1 MNNSLEQHPINE
13 VCKQLQLRMKNTG
26 LDTVKVLVSRRAGKY
41 QCNFTG
47 SPEQVAQAE
56 KILAAW
62 A

>member
-13 VCKQLQLRMKNTG
+13 VLHQLQVRMKKTG

-41 QCNFTG
+41 QCSFTG
-47 SPEQVAQAE
+47 STEQVAQAE
-56 KILAAW
+56 KILAEW